1 MRFQSGKIMG
11 NQINHIIFGLINQP
25 QIWIDQQQKS
35 IHNVLNY
42 ILFGIINQPQIKIKQ
57 IGEKMDTEIIPT
69 VEKEEKSEKVN
80 VRVQGGSSGA
90 VYGLGMIGA
99 SIYYINRATTPQ
111 EKAIG
116 FLKALVWPVFLVK
129 EALEFLHKE

>member
-1 MRFQSGKIMG
+1 M
-11 NQINHIIFGLINQP
+11 
-25 QIWIDQQQKS
+25 
-35 IHNVLNY
+35 
-42 ILFGIINQPQIKIKQ
+42 FGIINQPQIWIRQ

-69 VEKEEKSEKVN
+69 EKEDEKVN

-90 VYGLGMIGA
+90 VYGLGVIGA
-99 SIYYINRATTPQ
+99 CIFYISRGTTTQ

-129 EALEFLHKE
+129 EALEFLEKE

>member
-1 MRFQSGKIMG
+1 MR
-11 NQINHIIFGLINQP
+11 NQLNNIIFGLINQP
-25 QIWIDQQQKS
+25 QIWIT
-35 IHNVLNY
+35 HEGNELFNVINY
-42 ILFGIINQPQIKIKQ
+42 LILGMINQPQLRIENT
-57 IGEKMDTEIIPT
+57 GGKMTDEISST
-69 VEKEEKSEKVN
+69 KEEDAKIGKKEPEVN

-90 VYGLGMIGA
+90 VYGLGVIGA
-99 SIYYINRATTPQ
+99 CIYYISRGTTYQ